1 MSRIAGLLAALLL
14 AGQGLLPLPL
24 PAQEPGPEVRPLS
37 AEAIHPL
44 QIARGEVLSGFVLGR
59 ESLQRLEAGLEDGS
73 GAPVASGPAFPVAR
87 GGRVWAFLL
96 PVPSTLAGGEYRLRL
111 EGEKNGAQGPKRF
124 LYSGQLRVLA
134 RTFPSERIHF
144 DRALSRLM
152 TQPDPRKE
160 LETRELWELLA
171 RTDAKNIW
179 YTGAFSLPVSGARI
193 TAGFADRRVYDL
205 ADGGSSQSLHNGVD
219 LAAAQGTPVAA
230 CGAGRV
236 VLAENRLLTGNS
248 IVIEHLPGVYSLY
261 YHLSQIAVAEGQWVR
276 GGQRIGAVGMTGLAT
291 GPHLHWELRV
301 GAQPVDPL
309 AFIGRPL
316 VDKALIFSMIKENA
330 LDERR

>member
-1 MSRIAGLLAALLL
+1 
-14 AGQGLLPLPL
+14 LPL
-24 PAQEPGPEVRPLS
+24 PAQELNLEARPLP
-37 AEAIHPL
+37 AAAIHPL
-44 QIARGEVLSGFVLGR
+44 EVARGEVLSGFVLGQ

-111 EGEKNGAQGPKRF
+111 QGGKSGAQGPKRF
-124 LYSGQLRVLA
+124 LYSGQVQVVA
-134 RTFPSERIHF
+134 RSFPSERIHF

-152 TQPDPRKE
+152 TQPDPRKD
-160 LETRELWELLA
+160 LETRKLWELLA
-171 RTDAKNIW
+171 RTNAEDIW
-179 YTGAFSLPVSGARI
+179 YTGAFSFPVSGARV
-193 TAGFADRRVYDL
+193 TSGFADRRVYAL
-205 ADGGSSQSLHNGVD
+205 ANGGGSQSLHNGLD

-261 YHLSQIAVAEGQWVR
+261 FHLSELAVAEGQWVR

-309 AFIGRPL
+309 VFIGRPL
-316 VDKALIFSMIKENA
+316 VDKALLFSIIKENA